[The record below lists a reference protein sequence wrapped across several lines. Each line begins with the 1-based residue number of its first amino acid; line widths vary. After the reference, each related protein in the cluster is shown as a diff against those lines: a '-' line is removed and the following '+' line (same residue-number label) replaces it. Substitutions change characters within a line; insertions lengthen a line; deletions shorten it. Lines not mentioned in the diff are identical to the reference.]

1 MGNVLRIAHRP
12 AIGVP
17 KQASVREA
25 ARTMVDN
32 RIGAVLVYDGE
43 APAGIFSERDVM
55 GRVLLHGK
63 DADATRVA
71 DVMSAPLLT
80 FPASGDA
87 KAAMGLMLEKHI
99 RHLPVVGDDGAVLGM
114 LSIRH
119 LMQDQIDELNDE
131 VDALD
136 AYAGY
141 DGATG

>member
-17 KQASVREA
+17 KETSVRDA

-71 DVMSAPLLT
+71 DVMTSPLVT
-80 FPASGDA
+80 FPAGGDA
-87 KAAMGLMLEKHI
+87 KTAMGIMLEKHI
-99 RHLPVVGDDGAVLGM
+99 RHLPVVGDDGKVLGM

-119 LMQDQIDELNDE
+119 LMQDRIDELNHE
-131 VDALD
+131 INSLD

-141 DGATG
+141 DGARV